1 MSKNLSEKDLKELPM
16 SRFNYAFRTEFHN
29 EKILEIKNREIII
42 LSEKLLVRSVRKG
55 EILD

>member
-29 EKILEIKNREIII
+29 EKILEIKNREITI
-42 LSEKLLVRSVRKG
+42 LNEKLLRQISEKG
-55 EILD
+55 